1 MTENASEPAV
11 PEPVDVRNNRES
23 AAAAADTSSTTARAS
38 DGGAPPKDAPS
49 AGELPETVEGGAASG
64 NPVAGV
70 TISEEGK
77 RSRSSS
83 LLGKKK
89 EKGETSS
96 QGS

>member
-23 AAAAADTSSTTARAS
+23 AAAAADTSTTTARAS

-70 TISEEGK
+70 TISEEDRAAAVEPESGQTEQE
-77 RSRSSS
+77 
-83 LLGKKK
+83 GPPA
-89 EKGETSS
+89 GHA
-96 QGS
+96 